1 MLNKPRPFAGVS
13 LVLGEKLYE
22 FLKESEGQVSALELV
37 LRHPQPRAPTARLHS
52 QLYGFASAHLRE
64 YPASGVTT
72 LCWSFQTAP
81 RCLAGDTA
89 CIPGPLCAAGLQATQ
104 AELSSD
110 SSNPWLVVFIDPIHV
125 LSEEGIRNLLQMLVR
140 TKPASDSKG
149 PPSRV
154 MDGDLFH
161 SCL

>member
-1 MLNKPRPFAGVS
+1 MLNKPCPFPGVS

-22 FLKESEGQVSALELV
+22 FLKVSEEQVSALELV
-37 LRHPQPRAPTARLHS
+37 LRQPQPCAPTPWLHS
-52 QLYGFASAHLRE
+52 QLSLALHPRE

-81 RCLAGDTA
+81 GCLAGDTA

-110 SSNPWLVVFIDPIHV
+110 SSNPWLVAFIDPIHV
-125 LSEEGIRNLLQMLVR
+125 LSEEGIHNLLQMLVR